1 MDGPVCRAFLLQTQ
15 RHSCYD
21 VVMSESTL
29 PTDSPLSDEELDA
42 LEQALQD
49 ALEQGA
55 PVSDL
60 LPPVQAYQATRRQ
73 RQRLRPAV
81 ARKAQDSYHHGNLR
95 QSLIG
100 IAMEH
105 AAATGVHGLSLR
117 QIAKQAGVSAPAL
130 YRHFADKDALLA
142 AVAEQGLEELKSWLE
157 EAVAPGIPPQQ
168 GLLRLAR
175 SYTDFMH
182 EYPLYRQLLLGAEV
196 FQRGRF
202 PALMP
207 AYQETLAPLVG
218 LLLAGRQAGV
228 FAQDSPAEDQAL
240 LVWTALGGLALLLEQ
255 GMVDAGR
262 EAVLAGWLQVL
273 QQGLQIR

>member
-1 MDGPVCRAFLLQTQ
+1 
-15 RHSCYD
+15 
-21 VVMSESTL
+21 MSESTL
-29 PTDSPLSDEELDA
+29 PTDSPLSDDELDA
-42 LEQALQD
+42 LEQALHD
-49 ALEQGA
+49 ALEQDT
-55 PVSDL
+55 PVSEL

-73 RQRLRPAV
+73 RQRLRPTV
-81 ARKAQDSYHHGNLR
+81 ARKAQNTYHHGNLR

-182 EYPLYRQLLLGAEV
+182 AYPLYRQLLLGAEV
-196 FQRGRF
+196 FQRERF

-207 AYQETLAPLVG
+207 IYQDTLAPLVR
-218 LLLAGRQAGV
+218 LLLEGRQTGV
-228 FAQDSPAEDQAL
+228 FHTQLAPEDQAL

-262 EAVLAGWLQVL
+262 EAVLAGWLAVL
-273 QQGLQIR
+273 QQGLQAG